1 MPVMSRGGVGVKSLR
16 TGRAAGLL
24 ALLAVPGLVACV
36 PGEIKDAD
44 RPLLVTVA
52 DLEPYGFD
60 PAAYSGGEVFSR
72 TRYLD
77 GSLEIDYE
85 LDSSE
90 GQDPLYLSTTA
101 GFERSN
107 GDAVATYAMEKRAF
121 GVGLELGG
129 GEIQEVPGFYEWGD
143 DTYFALIVAEGSPV
157 GNVFGARSGRRIY
170 WLLVSG
176 LYFDADSRDEWEA
189 FISPKLEYLE
199 SYEPGW

>member
-1 MPVMSRGGVGVKSLR
+1 M
-16 TGRAAGLL
+16 GRLVGLL
-24 ALLAVPGLVACV
+24 ALLALVTGCV
-36 PGEIKDAD
+36 PGEIQEGD

-52 DLEPYGFD
+52 DLEPYGYD
-60 PAAYSGGEVFSR
+60 PIAYAEDETFSR

-90 GQDPLYLSTTA
+90 GLEPLYLSATA
-101 GFERSN
+101 GFERSSS
-107 GDAVATYAMEKRAF
+107 DAVATFAMEKGAF

-129 GEIQEVPGFYEWGD
+129 GGIEEVPGFFRWGD
-143 DTYFALIVAEGSPV
+143 DAYFALIMGEEGPV
-157 GNVFGARSGRRIY
+157 GNIFGTRSGRKIY
-170 WLLVSG
+170 WLLLSG
-176 LYFDADSRDEWEA
+176 VYFDADSPEEWAE